1 MNLMQFYEPFN
12 APEPMSTKLS
22 TVCRV
27 VYLLCNDFAYQE
39 PAYPVISG
47 SSTSGIYV
55 AITAIAEH
63 TGPSPSESTPSKRM
77 QRGFKNATN

>member
-1 MNLMQFYEPFN
+1 MQFYEPFN

-22 TVCRV
+22 TVYRV

-55 AITAIAEH
+55 AIAAIAEH
-63 TGPSPSESTPSKRM
+63 TGAIAKRINTV
-77 QRGFKNATN
+77 KTHATRI